1 MQWRISAHDG
11 FRYGSSTVHH
21 KTRNMKLNLINPDF
35 ERYTSDQQFV
45 NVVDA
50 LERMEHQK
58 GGLSVEEV
66 WEMAWQVVEM
76 LRKAS
81 RPEVT
86 VKRLLTQINSQ
97 TNNLHSTHCV
107 LFCVNYLLCANDEE
121 PDPNQEIIDNISREL
136 AQMEDIVELFEAV
149 EQAED
154 YEEARGR
161 KVKER
166 NVLRDEKEETAP
178 GRHHVME
185 DGDQWIVSKLTEL
198 VCRGYWK
205 GLEPED
211 VLNGLMKALALD
223 EFGLNTEEMALSN
236 KLWGLL
242 RKRKGQDREGSL
254 RTTWLNIV
262 GYCVR
267 QGMLDGASPKLCKDF
282 YPHLVNDEYK
292 AIDKGKNQKVFA
304 FVDVE
309 PLLETY
315 LKHG

>member
-1 MQWRISAHDG
+1 M
-11 FRYGSSTVHH
+11 
-21 KTRNMKLNLINPDF
+21 
-35 ERYTSDQQFV
+35 
-45 NVVDA
+45 
-50 LERMEHQK
+50 
-58 GGLSVEEV
+58 
-66 WEMAWQVVEM
+66 
-76 LRKAS
+76 
-81 RPEVT
+81 
-86 VKRLLTQINSQ
+86 
-97 TNNLHSTHCV
+97 
-107 LFCVNYLLCANDEE
+107 
-121 PDPNQEIIDNISREL
+121 
-136 AQMEDIVELFEAV
+136 
-149 EQAED
+149 
-154 YEEARGR
+154 
-161 KVKER
+161 
-166 NVLRDEKEETAP
+166 
-178 GRHHVME
+178 
-185 DGDQWIVSKLTEL
+185 
-198 VCRGYWK
+198 
-205 GLEPED
+205 
-211 VLNGLMKALALD
+211 LNGLMKALALD